1 MIRATALLPIGFSL
15 ALAVSA
21 APAAA
26 QQRHDSNAPIDFN
39 AQHMELQDK
48 ANRVLFSGS
57 VQIRQAE
64 MMLEAARVTVAYTG
78 QITDGSPEVSRL
90 DAAGGVT
97 VTRPDQRATGQF
109 AVYDVNK
116 RIITMVGGVT
126 LNQGANTVSGG
137 RLVINLDTG
146 RATIDGSGVGGSTAV
161 PGTPGVQS
169 RGGRVTGRF
178 SVPKRAN
185 APAATP
191 TPAPAPAATPA
202 PKP

>member
-1 MIRATALLPIGFSL
+1 MIRATALFPIGLTL
-15 ALAVSA
+15 ALIAS

-26 QQRHDSNAPIDFN
+26 QQRHDSNAPIDFD
-39 AQHMELQDK
+39 AQHIELQDK
-48 ANRVLFSGS
+48 NNRVILSGG
-57 VQIRQAE
+57 VRIKQAE
-64 MMLEAARVTVAYTG
+64 MTLTAARVTLAYTG

-97 VTRPDQRATGQF
+97 VTRPDQSATGQY

-126 LNQGANTVSGG
+126 LKQGANNVSGG

-146 RATIDGSGVGGSTAV
+146 RATIDGSGVGGSSGVSGA
-161 PGTPGVQS
+161 PGVQS

-178 SVPKRAN
+178 SVPKR
-185 APAATP
+185 TGGS
-191 TPAPAPAATPA
+191 TTAPAPSATPA